1 MSTSSVRGTPA
12 LRGPL
17 IAALTVMAIH
27 IALTWGYI
35 SLFWGDYGRTLYQ
48 IDRVAHG
55 ARMYADISWPFPPLG
70 MWLVGGMTRVIG
82 SDLTQIWSVTSGIA
96 LALAAA
102 YAAIVARLV
111 PARLAVPVT
120 VTGVVLG
127 TAFSQQLS
135 APLSMGMYTPSVPI
149 AFLCLLLQLLVFLH
163 DWERPTL
170 ARALLVGALG
180 GAGFL
185 AKHDVWFASA
195 VLALAAG
202 VFTQRG
208 SETRLARVLAAGGGY
223 GLVAGT
229 GVALLAAEYGVG
241 ALRDIAG
248 GFGHVDEFA
257 GVNLPDLATLTVEV
271 ATSGVV
277 LAAAALIGWVSGVW
291 RGRSAI
297 IALCVGITIAATAA
311 GIWLLHAEL
320 LARALQASHATDA
333 TANPL
338 GRELLPV
345 ASTPLARFLKAFAVL
360 RFQMVR
366 HLVPALAPLVVLA
379 LFTARSRSM
388 FDTRRRTLV
397 IVLLV
402 TCVALRGR
410 RMIAF
415 TEWSNLMLEVPVYVA
430 AVALLWDMSDR
441 RLVRSVQ
448 LACVVLALFGLY
460 FHQRSGYGLGTR
472 RGRVPATATVRGAVH
487 IALGTAK
494 DLASVRRLLLEIDPS
509 GRRAL
514 HAFGYSSGFN
524 YYLAR
529 PAVGSMTQ
537 GFRLSTYPTPDSAY
551 RVALVEKDGL
561 ILLDNPSY
569 GDAVPVARFA
579 PWRWQP
585 EMQQNP
591 YMRDDRPLFDRLR
604 EGCHVVGEPG
614 GRSIFTV
621 YDCAPRGSSRSPFSL
636 GPKKDKP

>member
-12 LRGPL
+12 LRGPF

-27 IALTWGYI
+27 IAFTWGYI

-195 VLALAAG
+195 VLTLAAG

-297 IALCVGITIAATAA
+297 IALCVGITIAD
-311 GIWLLHAEL
+311 
-320 LARALQASHATDA
+320 RKS
-333 TANPL
+333 
-338 GRELLPV
+338 
-345 ASTPLARFLKAFAVL
+345 
-360 RFQMVR
+360 
-366 HLVPALAPLVVLA
+366 VV
-379 LFTARSRSM
+379 
-388 FDTRRRTLV
+388 
-397 IVLLV
+397 
-402 TCVALRGR
+402 
-410 RMIAF
+410 
-415 TEWSNLMLEVPVYVA
+415 
-430 AVALLWDMSDR
+430 
-441 RLVRSVQ
+441 
-448 LACVVLALFGLY
+448 
-460 FHQRSGYGLGTR
+460 
-472 RGRVPATATVRGAVH
+472 
-487 IALGTAK
+487 
-494 DLASVRRLLLEIDPS
+494 
-509 GRRAL
+509 
-514 HAFGYSSGFN
+514 
-524 YYLAR
+524 
-529 PAVGSMTQ
+529 
-537 GFRLSTYPTPDSAY
+537 
-551 RVALVEKDGL
+551 
-561 ILLDNPSY
+561 
-569 GDAVPVARFA
+569 
-579 PWRWQP
+579 
-585 EMQQNP
+585 
-591 YMRDDRPLFDRLR
+591 
-604 EGCHVVGEPG
+604 
-614 GRSIFTV
+614 
-621 YDCAPRGSSRSPFSL
+621 
-636 GPKKDKP
+636 